1 MSGLDAQL
9 PIEVAI
15 QRADRTERRLLLLLF
30 APALLFVSLFLI
42 LPVLVL
48 VYQSFFE
55 TGHFS
60 FVNYTRIASED
71 IYWRT
76 FYATFE
82 ISALVTLASI
92 LLAFPVAYLAAR
104 VSPGWSALILS
115 LVMLPFWTSV
125 LVRSYAWLVV
135 LQRTGIVNEFLT
147 FSGIVSEPLQLS
159 HNYFATFLGMLHI
172 MLPFMIFPLY
182 AAIVKIP
189 PELLQAGASL
199 GGNGTYVFFRVIL
212 PLATPGILAGA
223 VLVFVLCLGF
233 YLTPELLG
241 GGKVILVS
249 MLVQRNVDLYHQFGA
264 ASAVGVVLLL
274 LVIVIFWSIDR
285 LWSIERV
292 LGAR

>member
-1 MSGLDAQL
+1 MSARDAQL

-55 TGHFS
+55 TGQFS
-60 FVNYTRIASED
+60 LVNYVRIATED

-92 LLAFPVAYLAAR
+92 LLGFPVAYLAAR
-104 VSPGWSALILS
+104 VSPGWSAFILS

-125 LVRSYAWLVV
+125 LVRTYAWLVV
-135 LQRTGIVNEFLT
+135 LQRTGIVNAFLT
-147 FSGIVSEPLQLS
+147 SSGIVSEPLQLS

-182 AAIVKIP
+182 ASISKIP

-199 GGNGTYVFFRVIL
+199 GGSGTYVFLRIVL
-212 PLATPGILAGA
+212 PLVMPGMLAGA

-274 LVIVIFWSIDR
+274 LVVLIFWSIDR
-285 LWSIERV
+285 LWPIERV
-292 LGAR
+292 LGSR